1 MVKVVIKKCL
11 FARFLVLFL
20 AFSSPVVLL
29 AQEGANAGKGAG
41 SAGKMTLRQCMEYAV
56 EHSSKMISARADLS
70 DARVERRDAI
80 LRTFTPQVSGST
92 YGYYNWGRS
101 VDPETN
107 TYSNIK
113 SFHNGYSLSAGLV
126 LFDGFSA
133 VNNMSIARTS
143 VLMGISRQQ
152 QAEDEICL
160 ATMEAWSNVLYFSQ
174 LSKILLDQ
182 VAAAELSL
190 SKARK
195 EEQLGRKAYADVVQ
209 MEADLA
215 DKQYQR
221 LQAKNKAEDALLSL
235 KSVMLW
241 PLDEPLSLDESEVMS
256 IFSAM
261 EVYGTS
267 SFEMASVTEYALEHN
282 PQAII
287 AEGNVDIA
295 KRNLSTARWSLA
307 PSLSLNGGWSTTYFT
322 YPGRA
327 GYSPVPFREQFKNNR
342 GEYIQLSLS
351 IPIYNRLQAHSS
363 IRKRRNAYDK
373 AVAERNQKISE
384 LEAEVKRAFQDRR
397 AQYSSM
403 VLASKR
409 AEAQEEACKLSIK
422 KWEQGMISAIEY
434 QTALNNHLQA
444 QADKMQAQL
453 LFLIKDKVLR
463 YFKGESYLSQR

>member
-1 MVKVVIKKCL
+1 M
-11 FARFLVLFL
+11 
-20 AFSSPVVLL
+20 
-29 AQEGANAGKGAG
+29 
-41 SAGKMTLRQCMEYAV
+41 

-174 LSKILLDQ
+174 LSKILSDQ

-221 LQAKNKAEDALLSL
+221 LQAKNKAEDALLTL

-241 PLDEPLSLDESEVMS
+241 PLEEPLSLDESEVMS

>member
-1 MVKVVIKKCL
+1 M
-11 FARFLVLFL
+11 
-20 AFSSPVVLL
+20 
-29 AQEGANAGKGAG
+29 
-41 SAGKMTLRQCMEYAV
+41 

-174 LSKILLDQ
+174 LSKILSDQ

-221 LQAKNKAEDALLSL
+221 LQAKNKAEDALLTL

-241 PLDEPLSLDESEVMS
+241 PLDEPLNLDESEVMS

-267 SFEMASVTEYALEHN
+267 SFENEKSGSLSGEGLDGSVCAVFRGDEPGDVKEMASVTEYALEHN

>member
-29 AQEGANAGKGAG
+29 AQEGENAGKGAG
-41 SAGKMTLRQCMEYAV
+41 SVGKMTLRQCMEYAV

-174 LSKILLDQ
+174 LSKILSDQ

-221 LQAKNKAEDALLSL
+221 LQAQNKAEDALLSL

-261 EVYGTS
+261 DNGVSDGGL
-267 SFEMASVTEYALEHN
+267 EMASVTEYALEHN

-409 AEAQEEACKLSIK
+409 AEVQEEACKLSIK

-434 QTALNNHLQA
+434 QTALNNHLQ
-444 QADKMQAQL
+444 
-453 LFLIKDKVLR
+453 
-463 YFKGESYLSQR
+463 YG